1 MTKEKSVASTSPSQT
16 SVDRIIK
23 ETWGEILEKENQ
35 NGFPLGVGLSLPDLS
50 VTPISTVNESTNQM
64 PSSIL
69 RGIPSES
76 GSSEVK
82 SSKSVSFKD
91 DLESFSESDTETL
104 TRLLLE
110 RLTSAD
116 SFHKMPLDGTG
127 QSSQPSKVEE
137 IASTLESTVESSNF
151 PPSLNLLGPG
161 GIEFDVPQGP
171 VRLSAEDLDQ
181 LPDMSSSIEE
191 ESRLKLQFSSTSLPP
206 DEAPS

>member
-76 GSSEVK
+76 GMGRQSGIPGSHMLDFE
-82 SSKSVSFKD
+82 
-91 DLESFSESDTETL
+91 
-104 TRLLLE
+104 
-110 RLTSAD
+110 
-116 SFHKMPLDGTG
+116 KMNPR
-127 QSSQPSKVEE
+127 
-137 IASTLESTVESSNF
+137 F
-151 PPSLNLLGPG
+151 
-161 GIEFDVPQGP
+161 
-171 VRLSAEDLDQ
+171 
-181 LPDMSSSIEE
+181 
-191 ESRLKLQFSSTSLPP
+191 
-206 DEAPS
+206 

>member
-76 GSSEVK
+76 GMGWQSGIPGSHILDFVK
-82 SSKSVSFKD
+82 MNPRFSKSIINPNPRSPNKNSYFIFWD
-91 DLESFSESDTETL
+91 FQDFFLDLHKKQIPDSEN
-104 TRLLLE
+104 
-110 RLTSAD
+110 
-116 SFHKMPLDGTG
+116 KY
-127 QSSQPSKVEE
+127 E
-137 IASTLESTVESSNF
+137 IPIPNPIF
-151 PPSLNLLGPG
+151 
-161 GIEFDVPQGP
+161 
-171 VRLSAEDLDQ
+171 
-181 LPDMSSSIEE
+181 
-191 ESRLKLQFSSTSLPP
+191 
-206 DEAPS
+206 